1 MSQNIQK
8 GKAGEE
14 IAISLLRKKGYS
26 IEHVNWRSAHLE
38 IDIIA
43 KQDFT
48 TVFVEVK
55 ARVGD
60 DSGMP
65 ERAITNKKIKNLQQ
79 AVDAYMQLFE
89 TEKIRFDV
97 VAIMFLPDQKPDVLH
112 IEDAF
117 F

>member
-14 IAISLLRKKGYS
+14 IAIAMLRSKGYTV
-26 IEHVNWRSAHLE
+26 ERVNWRTAHLE

-43 KQDFT
+43 KTGNT

-60 DSGMP
+60 DAGMP
-65 ERAITNKKIKNLQQ
+65 ERGITNKKIKNLQQ
-79 AVDAYMQLFE
+79 AADAYMQDHE
-89 TEKIRFDV
+89 TDKIRFDV
-97 VAIMFLPDQKPDVLH
+97 VAIMFIAGEKPDVYH

>member
-1 MSQNIQK
+1 MAQNIQK

-14 IAISLLRKKGYS
+14 LAIAMLRKKGYT
-26 IEHVNWRSAHLE
+26 IEHVNWRTAHLE
-38 IDIIA
+38 LDIIA
-43 KQDFT
+43 KQGNT

-60 DSGMP
+60 DAGMP
-65 ERAITNKKIKNLQQ
+65 ERGITNKKIKNLQQ
-79 AVDAYMQLFE
+79 AADAYMQLFE
-89 TEKIRFDV
+89 TDKIRFDV
-97 VAIMFLPDQKPDVLH
+97 VAIMFLQGQAPDVYH